1 MINSTADPS
10 DFEEV
15 DIDHI
20 KKFVTKS
27 NLTWYNDMERP
38 QLWIHHFYKSEKKWA
53 QTIARK
59 LVTYKKGQESGP

>member
-15 DIDHI
+15 EIDQI

-27 NLTWYNDMERP
+27 NLTWDDDLERP
-38 QLWIHHFYKSEKKWA
+38 QLWIHHFYKSEKKRA
-53 QTIARK
+53 YTIA
-59 LVTYKKGQESGP
+59 